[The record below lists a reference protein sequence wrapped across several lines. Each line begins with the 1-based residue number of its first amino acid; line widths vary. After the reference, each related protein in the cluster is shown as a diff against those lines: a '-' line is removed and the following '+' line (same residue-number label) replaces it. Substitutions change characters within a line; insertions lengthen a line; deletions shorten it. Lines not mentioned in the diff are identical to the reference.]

1 MKTNDIYLGDGLY
14 ASFDG
19 FQFRLW
25 TERTNGTHEVFLDGR
40 TLAAFE
46 SFVSVVR
53 EGPPPKLDQV
63 DAPDPRIEE
72 TDAEAVGQSPMGPP
86 L

>member
-25 TERTNGTHEVFLDGR
+25 TQRLGGVHEVFLDDS

-46 SFVSVVR
+46 LFVKVVR
-53 EGPPPKLDQV
+53 EGAQK
-63 DAPDPRIEE
+63 E
-72 TDAEAVGQSPMGPP
+72 TE
-86 L
+86 